1 MDRRSCWCLM
11 RTSICLW
18 VLLFL
23 GLTIYLPAKDDRKRK
38 DYYDWKPLFDG
49 KKNQFRGYKLFD
61 FPKRSWRIDE
71 GALRTIPG
79 ADAIDLIS
87 EERYDNFELEL
98 DWITSP
104 GARTGVL
111 YRAAEDDEGPA
122 WFSGPIVS
130 LMDDESH
137 PDAEHFNRTT
147 GAIYDVAGPRA
158 SKTLNPPGQW
168 NQLRLVMHGTQ
179 VEHWINGSNVLAY
192 DLSSEQFRRLV
203 GRSQFRA
210 LKGFAHELEGHV
222 VLQYSSDVVWFRNV
236 RIRRLP

>member
-1 MDRRSCWCLM
+1 M
-11 RTSICLW
+11 RTSICLG
-18 VLLFL
+18 VLLLL
-23 GLTIYLPAKDDRKRK
+23 GLTVFLPARDEKQRQ

-49 KKNQFRGYKLFD
+49 KKNQFRGYKLFG
-61 FPKRSWRIDE
+61 FPKRSWRMDD

-98 DWITSP
+98 DWMVSP

-111 YRAAEDDEGPA
+111 YRTTEDDDGPA

-130 LMDDESH
+130 LIDDEIH
-137 PDAEHFNRTT
+137 PDAEHFNRTA

-158 SKTLNPPGQW
+158 SKALNPPGQW
-168 NQLRLVMHGTQ
+168 NQLRLVMRGTQ
-179 VEHWINGSNVLAY
+179 VEHWINGVKVLAY
-192 DLSSEQFRRLV
+192 DLTSEQFRRLV
-203 GRSQFRA
+203 GRSQFKA
-210 LKGFAHELEGHV
+210 VKNFAREPEGHV
-222 VLQYSSDVVWFRNV
+222 GLQYSSDVVWFRNV